1 MSILEMAKA
10 HMGSVQKAI
19 VDLQNQKQNIEQEIQ
34 KLTEYLSQGLKE
46 INQET
51 SHVEVVEEE
60 SVSK

>member
-51 SHVEVVEEE
+51 SC
-60 SVSK
+60 